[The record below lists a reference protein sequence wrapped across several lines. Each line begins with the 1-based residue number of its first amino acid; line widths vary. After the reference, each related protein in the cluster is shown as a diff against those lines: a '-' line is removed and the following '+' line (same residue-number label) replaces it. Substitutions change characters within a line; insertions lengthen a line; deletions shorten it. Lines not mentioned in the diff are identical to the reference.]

1 MASFRMSRMTRRAF
15 RASTPVCWAGVT
27 AFSLRSV
34 CIFSLLSSSPC
45 HTVASSKLDGHEVG
59 VNGAAAMLL
68 HALLPVRDPQP
79 RRGGY
84 QPRNEH
90 VMGRRRDK
98 LSGKLEPICILP
110 PPEVG
115 PVEIEPLRHGRGCQL
130 LLAPDHLQNG
140 SLLDRN

>member
-59 VNGAAAMLL
+59 VDGAAALRL

-84 QPRNEH
+84 QPRNE
-90 VMGRRRDK
+90 VLWGVGGINLAASCDPFVVGTA
-98 LSGKLEPICILP
+98 LGAFAAILKDFLL
-110 PPEVG
+110 
-115 PVEIEPLRHGRGCQL
+115 PV
-130 LLAPDHLQNG
+130 AD
-140 SLLDRN
+140 

>member
-1 MASFRMSRMTRRAF
+1 MASFRISRTTRRAF
-15 RASTPVCWAGVT
+15 RASTPVCSAGVT

-59 VNGAAAMLL
+59 VDGATALRL

-84 QPRNEH
+84 QPRNGDA
-90 VMGRRRDK
+90 MGHRGDK
-98 LSGKLEPICILP
+98 LSGKLDPNP
-110 PPEVG
+110 
-115 PVEIEPLRHGRGCQL
+115 
-130 LLAPDHLQNG
+130 
-140 SLLDRN
+140 ST

>member
-59 VNGAAAMLL
+59 VDGAAALRL

-84 QPRNEH
+84 QPRNED
-90 VMGRRRDK
+90 VMGSRGDK
-98 LSGKLEPICILP
+98 LGGKLDPVVYYPLEA
-110 PPEVG
+110 VG
-115 PVEIEPLRHGRGCQL
+115 PIEIEPARFVSANSMRSE
-130 LLAPDHLQNG
+130 P
-140 SLLDRN
+140 